1 MEKILGMDSVPTQGE
16 EFIVPDDNVA
26 DLSLTEIFI
35 DDNLSAND
43 AIVYNICNFR
53 LYFKGRVM
61 VRISKQE
68 GAKSQKL
75 S

>member
-1 MEKILGMDSVPTQGE
+1 MDSVPTQGE
-16 EFIVPDDNVA
+16 EFIVPDDNVV

-35 DDNLSAND
+35 DDNPSAND

-61 VRISKQE
+61 LRNI
-68 GAKSQKL
+68 GAL
-75 S
+75 TGLEILYLL